1 MCIFGWRKQFCS
13 KKSSQ
18 KRSCQHTNK
27 GVSNALMQAFHCW
40 HCVGGSG
47 VSTMGRLV
55 PNFGEGGSM
64 GFWLILVEVFFFNW
78 YTFFCLPDKANT
90 PARNFWIWQKIGL
103 DPLVLFSVKPLKQK
117 MWRWGDNWCSNWNQS
132 TYTCTQIKM
141 KYAWGGRGQGSKAG
155 FDSKGLIGSVTSHS
169 GPRIF
174 SNRFLKEVV
183 K

>member
-1 MCIFGWRKQFCS
+1 MHWCKHFIVDIALEEVESPPWDGWCPILAR
-13 KKSSQ
+13 
-18 KRSCQHTNK
+18 
-27 GVSNALMQAFHCW
+27 GQAW
-40 HCVGGSG
+40 DSG
-47 VSTMGRLV
+47 W
-55 PNFGEGGSM
+55 
-64 GFWLILVEVFFFNW
+64 FWLKFFFFNW

-155 FDSKGLIGSVTSHS
+155 FDSKGLIGSVTSHY
-169 GPRIF
+169 GLRIF